1 MSQLILLRQI
11 LQKQQHL
18 QLKTYFQQQ
27 QIKKISQCT
36 VWHQKAKGT
45 EAGQGLQLSK
55 SGAGRTDVSTDV
67 RPLGEKI
74 KETTKT
80 ASYTAIILAGV
91 GVTAVMFW
99 AIFREL
105 FSSSSPNNI
114 YSDAL
119 ARVIED
125 PRVQDSLGAP
135 IKGFGEESRRG
146 RRQHV
151 AHTSFER
158 NGVPHI
164 RMRFYVQGIRN
175 KATVHLESRR
185 APSGKMEYRYLFVQL
200 DHYPHTTIIFE
211 DNRAFDP
218 VPSSSSNSTSQ
229 APLTGSSL
237 SFASFDGK
245 N

>member
-1 MSQLILLRQI
+1 MSQLIILRQV

-18 QLKTYFQQQ
+18 FLRNHLQQQ
-27 QIKKISQCT
+27 QINKLSQCA
-36 VWHQKAKGT
+36 VLLQKAKRTDETG
-45 EAGQGLQLSK
+45 GLQLSK

-119 ARVIED
+119 ERVIKVW
-125 PRVQDSLGAP
+125 R
-135 IKGFGEESRRG
+135 
-146 RRQHV
+146 
-151 AHTSFER
+151 
-158 NGVPHI
+158 
-164 RMRFYVQGIRN
+164 
-175 KATVHLESRR
+175 
-185 APSGKMEYRYLFVQL
+185 
-200 DHYPHTTIIFE
+200 
-211 DNRAFDP
+211 
-218 VPSSSSNSTSQ
+218 
-229 APLTGSSL
+229 
-237 SFASFDGK
+237 
-245 N
+245 

>member
-1 MSQLILLRQI
+1 MSQLILLRQV

-18 QLKTYFQQQ
+18 QLKHLFQLQ
-27 QIKKISQCT
+27 QIKKISQCA
-36 VWHQKAKGT
+36 VWQQKAKRSET
-45 EAGQGLQLSK
+45 GQELQLSK

-119 ARVIED
+119 ERVIED

-151 AHTSFER
+151 AHSSFER

-200 DHYPHTTIIFE
+200 DHYPHTTIILE

-218 VPSSSSNSTSQ
+218 VPSTSSNPTSQ
-229 APLTGSSL
+229 TPLTGSSL